1 MRRALAVLVGA
12 GIAMGGGAAAWAGT
26 AGDGGPKR
34 EAAKACLSQARQEAP
49 DAEKGALKEAV
60 KVCLKEAGIEGR
72 APTPEQRAKREELR
86 SCLQGAKALRPE
98 DKAAARAAAHACLE
112 QAGVT
117 RGRVRE
123 KLSRVKECVAEA
135 RSEQPD
141 ASKAVRRAQ
150 VKECLAS
157 KGD

>member
-1 MRRALAVLVGA
+1 MRRVLAVLVGG

-26 AGDGGPKR
+26 AGEGGPKR
-34 EAAKACLSQARQEAP
+34 EAARACLSQARQEAP

-60 KVCLKEAGIEGR
+60 KACLKDAGIEGR
-72 APTPEQRAKREELR
+72 ALTPEQRAKREELR
-86 SCLQGAKALRPE
+86 SCLQNAKALRPE
-98 DKAAARAAAHACLE
+98 DKAAARAAARACFE

-117 RGRVRE
+117 RGRMRE
-123 KLSRVKECVAEA
+123 KLSNVKECLTEA
-135 RSEQPD
+135 RTEQPD
-141 ASKAVRRAQ
+141 ASKSDRRAL